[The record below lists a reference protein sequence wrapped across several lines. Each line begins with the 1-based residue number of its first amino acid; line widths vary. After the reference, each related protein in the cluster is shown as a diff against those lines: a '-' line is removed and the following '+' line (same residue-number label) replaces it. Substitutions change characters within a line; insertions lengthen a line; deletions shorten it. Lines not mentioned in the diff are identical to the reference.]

1 MGVAERTY
9 GAWEGGIW
17 GILKSR
23 ENHGK
28 QPSWLEPW
36 KENKGKV
43 DNHGKQ
49 YQASGIGVVEAEMD
63 GNFSGME
70 GVRAGFWIWSLAQLL
85 EEMARSC
92 LSGKFLL
99 LDVLQD
105 ESTISLKGAFVG

>member
-1 MGVAERTY
+1 MFAGFGVSVNSDNMLGLWGLALLACRQRRWELQRTH

-17 GILKSR
+17 GILKSG

-28 QPSWLEPW
+28 QVSGLEPW

-49 YQASGIGVVEAEMD
+49 YQVSGIEVVEAEVD

-70 GVRAGFWIWSLAQLL
+70 GVRVGF
-85 EEMARSC
+85 
-92 LSGKFLL
+92 
-99 LDVLQD
+99 
-105 ESTISLKGAFVG
+105 